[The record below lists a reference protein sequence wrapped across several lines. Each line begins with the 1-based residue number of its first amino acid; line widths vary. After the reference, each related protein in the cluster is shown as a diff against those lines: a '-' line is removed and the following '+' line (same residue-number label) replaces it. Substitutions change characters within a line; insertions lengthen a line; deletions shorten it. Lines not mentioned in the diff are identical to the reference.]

1 MINSIGLENI
11 GIPAFASHK
20 LPFLRKFDTRVI
32 VNFFGTTED
41 EYVRAAEALD
51 IEGVS
56 ALEMN
61 VSCPNVK
68 KGGIEFGRDPA
79 ALHALVRRVRQACGS
94 P

>member
-32 VNFFGTTED
+32 VNFSERRKT
-41 EYVRAAEALD
+41 VCACR
-51 IEGVS
+51 
-56 ALEMN
+56 
-61 VSCPNVK
+61 
-68 KGGIEFGRDPA
+68 GGARY
-79 ALHALVRRVRQACGS
+79 RRSIG